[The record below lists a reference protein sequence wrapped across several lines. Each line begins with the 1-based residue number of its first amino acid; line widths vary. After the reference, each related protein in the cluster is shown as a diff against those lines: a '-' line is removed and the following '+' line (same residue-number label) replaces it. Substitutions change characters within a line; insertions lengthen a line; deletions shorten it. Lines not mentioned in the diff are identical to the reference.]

1 MHWRVEYLQNRLEEG
16 KLVQPQRA
24 TVISAMAWI
33 QASRVEEESAHFTD
47 SDDEEEKVGG
57 EGDEMKMLY

>member
-24 TVISAMAWI
+24 TVMDAREWI

-47 SDDEEEKVGG
+47 SDDEDKVAG
-57 EGDEMKMLY
+57 GDEMKMLY